1 MFFTDDI
8 ECGTPFHV
16 LICYILFYKE
26 SLQIFGLFP
35 PYGVAWRILAP
46 WAEIEPVPL
55 AVKTWIP
62 NHLTSREL
70 PGPFLIFLFVFLLL
84 SVKSYLYILDRN
96 SLSDVYFTDIFSK
109 FVACFLILLILSFTE
124 QKFWNLINS
133 NLSTFVSCIKVLIKN
148 NPIIQGLASFMLW
161 LGVL

>member
-1 MFFTDDI
+1 MCLFSISYFTK
-8 ECGTPFHV
+8 C
-16 LICYILFYKE
+16 LFRF
-26 SLQIFGLFP
+26 LAFFP

-55 AVKTWIP
+55 AVKTWTP

-84 SVKSYLYILDRN
+84 SIKSYLYILDRN
-96 SLSDVYFTDIFSK
+96 FLSDVYFTDIFSK

-133 NLSTFVSCIKVLIKN
+133 SLSTFVSCIKALIKN